1 LSYHAPLAHNLFL
14 SQLETRN
21 YSLGNLQS
29 QAMPPEFFARY
40 PSLRDRVVLITGGG
54 SGIGAAIVEQFARQG
69 ARVAFLDREQEASG
83 ELVKTLSS
91 VAPLLFLACDLTNIA
106 ELRACMGQAEAQ
118 LGPVRVL
125 VNNAASDDR
134 HRFAEVTP
142 EYWDERMAVNL
153 RHHFFAI
160 QAAVPGM
167 TAAGGGSIINMSS
180 IAWMI
185 PSTGLPAYVTAKAGI
200 VGLTR
205 TMAHELGV
213 SNIRVNAVLPGAI
226 LTERQRRLWW
236 TPEYEAEIFARQCLK
251 RELTPDDVARLV
263 LFLAAD
269 DSSAI
274 TNQSYVIDGGWV

>member
-1 LSYHAPLAHNLFL
+1 MTMMMKTNSDRL
-14 SQLETRN
+14 
-21 YSLGNLQS
+21 
-29 QAMPPEFFARY
+29 ARY
-40 PSLRDRVVLITGGG
+40 PSLQDCVVFITGGG
-54 SGIGAAIVEQFARQG
+54 SGIGASIVELSAMQG
-69 ARVAFLDREQEASG
+69 ARVAFVDRAQEVSQQ
-83 ELVKTLSS
+83 LVQKLAN
-91 VAPLLFLACDLTNIA
+91 APHPPVFLPCDLTDIA
-106 ELRACMGQAEAQ
+106 ALRDCMKKVEAQ
-118 LGPVRVL
+118 LGTVRVL

-134 HRFAEVTP
+134 HKLAEITP

-153 RHHFFAI
+153 RHHFFTI
-160 QAAVPGM
+160 QAVVPGM

-205 TMAHELGV
+205 TMAHELGA

-226 LTERQRRLWW
+226 LTERQRKLWW
-236 TPEYEAEIFARQCLK
+236 TPEYEAEVMGSQALK
-251 RELTPDDVARLV
+251 RPLLPEEVARLV

>member
-1 LSYHAPLAHNLFL
+1 MLMHSD
-14 SQLETRN
+14 S
-21 YSLGNLQS
+21 
-29 QAMPPEFFARY
+29 FARY
-40 PSLRDRVVLITGGG
+40 PSLRDRVVVITCGG
-54 SGIGAAIVEQFARQG
+54 SGIGAAMVEQFAWQG
-69 ARVAFLDREQEASG
+69 ARVAFLDSVEQESRN
-83 ELVKTLSS
+83 LVKKLSS
-91 VAPLLFLACDLTNIA
+91 IAPLLFLACDLTDIA
-106 ELRACMGQAEAQ
+106 DLRTCMKQVESQ

-134 HRFAEVTP
+134 HKLAEVTP

-153 RHHFFAI
+153 RHYFFAI

-205 TMAHELGV
+205 TMAHELGA

-236 TPEYEAEIFARQCLK
+236 TPEYEAEVLARQCLK
-251 RELTPDDVARLV
+251 RALTPDEVARLV

-269 DSSAI
+269 DSSVI

>member
-1 LSYHAPLAHNLFL
+1 MHS
-14 SQLETRN
+14 E
-21 YSLGNLQS
+21 
-29 QAMPPEFFARY
+29 AMNSDAFARY

-54 SGIGAAIVEQFARQG
+54 SGIGAAMVEQFARQG
-69 ARVAFLDREQEASG
+69 ARVAFLDRDEASSHD
-83 ELVKTLSS
+83 LVKNLSS

-106 ELRACMGQAEAQ
+106 ELRTCMKQVEAQ

-134 HRFAEVTP
+134 HQFAEVTP
-142 EYWDERMAVNL
+142 EYWDERMAANL

-205 TMAHELGV
+205 TMAHELGA

-226 LTERQRRLWW
+226 LTERQRKLWW
-236 TPEYEAEIFARQCLK
+236 TPEYKAEVLARQCLK
-251 RELTPDDVARLV
+251 RALTPDEIARLV